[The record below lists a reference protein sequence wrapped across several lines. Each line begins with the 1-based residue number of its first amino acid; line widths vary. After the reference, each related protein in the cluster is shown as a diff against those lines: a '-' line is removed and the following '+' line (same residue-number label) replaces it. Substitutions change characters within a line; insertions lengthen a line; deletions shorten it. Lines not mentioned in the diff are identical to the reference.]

1 MRRASVIV
9 RALVQSW
16 SASAALVV
24 MLVVSTSNGQ
34 SMRSVALEETA
45 ATSANANLGDLGD
58 LDGDADLDLVVGND
72 RPDDKRIYFNDGE
85 GRFRFVVSAQ
95 VLSPLSMAGMVDGR
109 ADGYSDPP
117 PWGAG

>member
-45 ATSANANLGDLGD
+45 ATSANANLGD